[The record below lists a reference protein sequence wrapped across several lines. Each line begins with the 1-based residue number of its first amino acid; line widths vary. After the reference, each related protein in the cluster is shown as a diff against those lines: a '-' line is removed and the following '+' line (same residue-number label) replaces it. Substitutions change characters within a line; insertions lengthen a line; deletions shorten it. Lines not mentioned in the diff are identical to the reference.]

1 MTTQQLT
8 WAKSHDWYMSGNRYG
23 IVVRDY
29 IDDMHLN
36 FIEFTSFNELYIWA
50 GY

>member
-1 MTTQQLT
+1 MTKSQLR
-8 WAKSHDWYMSGNRYG
+8 WASKHDWYMSGNRYG

-29 IDDMHLN
+29 N
-36 FIEFTSFNELYIWA
+36 NKAEVVPVKFTDFKSLYIWA